1 MLHKLESATAES
13 IGSKNPAPES
23 YYPLTAKDVSKKPVY
38 DLKEVMGLL
47 ISYVS
52 EKKLPKNFDYESFKD
67 SLLSNL
73 KKDLSDPDSVKVIE
87 AVFFPENEVPTFS
100 IALFQAHIAS
110 PKSTKIFQVFKL
122 LMKQDD
128 YQIKLSTKLNFLEQ
142 RVEDYFLKT
151 LEANN
156 HNDQTVS
163 YLPFLDN
170 LFTQDIAFLSK
181 NPTFFKDNAEKFLQL
196 YLFLYVS
203 QLTLNLHPYTFERP
217 VSRPLYFMLNYEKA
231 SKERSK
237 LVHNGYKTLYEHA
250 KYIFPYL
257 SLLETLK
264 KVTDNNDLR
273 LYELPEMLE
282 DSIEIA
288 SVIDGFNRE
297 FRLSRKLAE
306 TNISSSNLKDALQ
319 ELMNSSYEQ
328 FVNQVQGTR
337 GQVFD
342 KYLRAFER
350 QICSPF
356 TLARHGFGKTLVFDQ
371 DYILLLANLAIG
383 DKGQMRFQELI
394 SQLQARGVYFDQ
406 KSKMALLDLFEKVGN
421 IDRKSDS
428 GDAVYVKSTI

>member
-1 MLHKLESATAES
+1 MLHNLESATAES

-52 EKKLPKNFDYESFKD
+52 EKKLPKNFDYERFKD
-67 SLLSNL
+67 SLLANL
-73 KKDLSDPDSVKVIE
+73 KKDLSVPDSVKVIE
-87 AVFFPENEVPTFS
+87 AVFFPENEVPIFS
-100 IALFQAHIAS
+100 IALFQAHIAC

-142 RVEDYFLKT
+142 RVEDYFLNT

-163 YLPFLDN
+163 YLPFLDE

-181 NPTFFKDNAEKFLQL
+181 NPTFFKENAEKFLQL
-196 YLFLYVS
+196 YLFLYIS
-203 QLTLNLHPYTFERP
+203 QLALNLHPYTFERP

-231 SKERSK
+231 SKERAR

-257 SLLETLK
+257 SFLETLQ
-264 KVTDNNDLR
+264 KVTENDDLR
-273 LYELPEMLE
+273 LYELPEELE
-282 DSIEIA
+282 DSQEIV
-288 SVIDGFNRE
+288 SVIDGFNRA
-297 FRLSRKLAE
+297 FRLARKLPE
-306 TNISSSNLKDALQ
+306 KNIGSVRLEDALE
-319 ELMNSSYEQ
+319 ELMNSCYEQ
-328 FVNQVQGTR
+328 FQDQSSR
-337 GQVFD
+337 GEVFE
-342 KYLRAFER
+342 KYRRAFDR

-356 TLARHGFGKTLVFDQ
+356 TQARQGFGKTLVFDH

-383 DKGQMRFQELI
+383 EKGQVRFQELI